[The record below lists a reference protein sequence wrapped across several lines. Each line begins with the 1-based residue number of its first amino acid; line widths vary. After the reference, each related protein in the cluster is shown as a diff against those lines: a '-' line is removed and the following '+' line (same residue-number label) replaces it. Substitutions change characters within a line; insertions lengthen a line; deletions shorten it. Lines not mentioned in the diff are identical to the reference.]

1 LLSRTV
7 TAEVEAV
14 TAAVTWVVAGVV
26 VTWVVAGVAVA

>member
-1 LLSRTV
+1 M
-7 TAEVEAV
+7 AEVEVV